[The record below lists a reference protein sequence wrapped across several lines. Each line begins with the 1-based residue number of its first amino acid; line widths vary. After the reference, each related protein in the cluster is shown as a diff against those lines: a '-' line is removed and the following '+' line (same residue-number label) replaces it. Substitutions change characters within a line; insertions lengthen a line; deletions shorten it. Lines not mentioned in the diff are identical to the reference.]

1 VPEVARR
8 NRLITIRFDGRP
20 EADRLGELEVLLG
33 DGYQILDPSKPLPP
47 DSVVVT
53 VGADT
58 IIESGW
64 LSTLIELCGTTD
76 NTVGVGLLN
85 SDNSIRHVGGVVRH
99 GEAAGNNRVEPF
111 GAGCVADD
119 SPLFTTDRFG
129 VALLAPYA
137 RWITN
142 PGAGAA
148 ALANPPTG
156 HFVGGVF
163 ARSTSV
169 ERGASAPVAIRIAD
183 AAPNA
188 ILVEGTSGHED
199 RDCELLTNI
208 AATRPVVWRRPP
220 SAQTRS
226 PDPRDRALAARG
238 VFEFDVDDYS
248 TDGLAAAFEV
258 DQVLHLDDEVLNDG
272 SQVQQ
277 LLRARPNAQWAVL
290 ANRCRPGLDA
300 RCELVLDVAD
310 ISNWTK
316 TDCEARDHTPS
327 IRNIAA
333 VDTRPGV
340 TSVVVPVHGMWQLTK
355 KCLAALDRNTTAKLE
370 IVVVDDASLDDT
382 AKQLAAFDD
391 DRLIVV
397 TNETNLGFPA
407 SVNNGIAATTGEF
420 VCVLNNDTEVTT
432 GWLDELQSALAI
444 DRTLMVGPR
453 SNEVSGIQ
461 RQPGAPPLS
470 QIDEAHAWAERVA
483 EPRRGETWR
492 TNRLVG
498 FCLLARRSTFVE
510 FGGFDDGFGQGN
522 FEDDELS
529 NRLRTAGGDLR
540 VANGSIVLHHGSA
553 TFASLGTDYLTTLAS
568 AARHHRAP
576 ASVTTGQLTC
586 LVLSNGDHDATEST
600 VWSLLGLGHHFRVV
614 ERSGAD
620 LLALRLARAQRLGVE
635 VIHVDW
641 TTAEGAAVALSGLDG
656 SDTIMV
662 FSAGEVV
669 EVTDWGAARA
679 ELEQQIGS
687 ACGVLVDDQPQ
698 VRAHPPTAKF
708 MDRIGEPTDLMLT
721 NIQVKTTVPTET
733 LISEAEQIDLATAND
748 QQSPDSPPAPI
759 VAPIVAIVLS
769 DGVVDGLETTV
780 ESALSLTDAVMVLDR
795 SGEFASSH
803 TASDPIVSLDWSDE
817 AELAHY
823 LDSVDADQMLILATG
838 ERLVVDSAGW
848 AADLVL
854 KGSQRVGIRVGDS
867 VEIRITT
874 CSAVAVADIGSLVTD
889 DDYMSL
895 GLRIIPP
902 GLPHCEVTSLR
913 FPELGSPAAMAAA
926 EDGVPPMAERL
937 AESLVMDEDLR
948 MLDQIRA
955 ERPIDWSVAQAGV
968 EVGIVVVHDP
978 RDAADIDRL
987 DDTLSTLLD
996 QSHAPHEIVVV
1007 TPSGVDL
1014 SFSVPNVRQVEH
1026 FGLDDDQ
1033 DRHSR
1038 LAHLANLGSLVVE
1051 GNWVALVDAGDSA
1064 RPDHIEHLL
1073 AVAYEDQSEYVH
1085 GLAADAHSSPDAPSG
1100 VVVRRCDERQ
1110 SELGTLGP
1118 LLFAS
1123 EYRALQL
1130 RPTSVLLPEHPG
1142 ANRTARLRVLGAL
1155 ESAADEVTI
1164 ARPERP
1170 HTDIGA
1176 VVVSSVPARP
1186 SSPDR
1191 GAPSGLALHLGCG
1204 PNLLDNWTNI
1214 DLDEKYSP
1222 DIVHDLSQ
1230 GLPFDDNT
1238 VEVVYSEHFFEHL
1251 ALADGIALMTECY
1264 RVLRPGGRVRIAM
1277 PDLASTVHAYLN
1289 GWRNQVW
1296 VEAFPRLDSAAHM
1309 MNMGMRDWGHQYVYD
1324 LDDLTMR
1331 LQAIGFDSI
1340 APAQWGESDWPELIG
1355 LETRP
1360 DSLLIVEAVAR

>member
-1 VPEVARR
+1 MPEVIHQ
-8 NRLITIRFDGRP
+8 NQLITIRFVGRP
-20 EADRLGELEVLLG
+20 GADRLGELEVVFG
-33 DGYQILDPSKPLPP
+33 AGFQIHDPSTPLMP

-53 VGADT
+53 VSADT
-58 IIESGW
+58 IVESGW
-64 LSTLIELCGTTD
+64 MSTLVELCGPTD
-76 NTVGVGLLN
+76 STVGVGLLN
-85 SDNSIRHVGGVVRH
+85 SDRSIRHAGGIVRQ
-99 GEAAGNNRVEPF
+99 GDAAGDQHVEPF
-111 GAGCVADD
+111 GAGCVAHDD
-119 SPLFTTDRFG
+119 PLFTTDRLG

-137 RWITN
+137 QWITS

-156 HFVGGVF
+156 HFVGGLF
-163 ARSTSV
+163 ARSTSI
-169 ERGASAPVAIRIAD
+169 ERVANTRAPVAIRVAD

-199 RDCELLTNI
+199 RDHELLADV

-226 PDPRDRALAARG
+226 TDPQVRSLATRG

-290 ANRCRPGLDA
+290 ANRSRPGVEA
-300 RCELVLDVAD
+300 RCEVVLDAAD
-310 ISNWTK
+310 ISRWAKAGYET
-316 TDCEARDHTPS
+316 RDHTPS
-327 IRNIAA
+327 IRDIAA
-333 VDTRPGV
+333 VDTRAGV
-340 TSVVVPVHGMWQLTK
+340 TSVVIPVHGMWQLTK
-355 KCLAALDRNTTAKLE
+355 NCLAALDRNTTAKLE

-382 AKQLAAFDD
+382 ANQLAAIDD
-391 DRLIVV
+391 DRLVVV
-397 TNETNLGFPA
+397 TNETNVGFPA

-444 DRTLMVGPR
+444 DRALMVGPR

-461 RQPGAPPLS
+461 RQHGAPPLTE
-470 QIDEAHAWAERVA
+470 IAEAHAWATRIA
-483 EPRRGETWR
+483 DRQRGETWR

-529 NRLRTAGGDLR
+529 NRLRAAGGDLR

-576 ASVTTGQLTC
+576 ASLTANQLTC

-614 ERSGAD
+614 ERRGAD

-635 VIHVDW
+635 IIDVDW
-641 TTAEGAAVALSGLDG
+641 TTVEGAANALRGLDT

-662 FSAGEVV
+662 FSAGEIV

-679 ELEQQIGS
+679 ELERHVGS
-687 ACGVLVDDQPQ
+687 ACGVLVDGQPQ
-698 VRAHPPTAKF
+698 VRAHPPTARF

-721 NIQVKTTVPTET
+721 NIQVKTTAQTESAIDET
-733 LISEAEQIDLATAND
+733 EQNGLATVNN
-748 QQSPDSPPAPI
+748 QQSPAPRVVPT
-759 VAPIVAIVLS
+759 VAMVLS
-769 DGVVDGLETTV
+769 EGVVDGLEMTV
-780 ESALSLTDAVMVLDR
+780 ESALSLTDAVIVLDR
-795 SGEFASSH
+795 SGEFASSDN
-803 TASDPIVSLDWSDE
+803 ASDPTVALDWSDE
-817 AELAHY
+817 TELARY
-823 LDSVDADQMLILATG
+823 LDTVDAEQMLILATG

-854 KGSQRVGIRVGDS
+854 KGSRRVGIRVGDHF
-867 VEIRITT
+867 EIRVTA
-874 CSAVAVADIGSLVTD
+874 CSAEAVGDIGLQVTD
-889 DDYMSL
+889 DDYTSR

-902 GLPHCEVTSLR
+902 GLPHSEVTSLR

-926 EDGVPPMAERL
+926 MDGVPPLAERL

-955 ERPIDWSVAQAGV
+955 ERPIDWSGPEAGV
-968 EVGIVVVHDP
+968 EVGVVVVHDP
-978 RDAADIDRL
+978 RETAEIDRL

-996 QSHAPHEIVVV
+996 QSHPPHEIVVV
-1007 TPSGVDL
+1007 TPPGVDL
-1014 SFSVPNVRQVEH
+1014 NFSEPKVRQVEH
-1026 FGLDDDQ
+1026 FGLDDDRDPQ
-1033 DRHSR
+1033 SR
-1038 LAHLANLGSLVVE
+1038 QANLGNLGALVVE
-1051 GNWVALVDAGDSA
+1051 GDWIAVVDAGDKA

-1073 AVAYEDQSEYVH
+1073 AVAYADQSEYVH
-1085 GLAADAHSSPDAPSG
+1085 GLAADTDGSSDTPTEI
-1100 VVVRRCDERQ
+1100 VVRRCDERQ
-1110 SELGTLGP
+1110 GALGTLGP

-1142 ANRTARLRVLGAL
+1142 AN
-1155 ESAADEVTI
+1155 
-1164 ARPERP
+1164 
-1170 HTDIGA
+1170 
-1176 VVVSSVPARP
+1176 
-1186 SSPDR
+1186 
-1191 GAPSGLALHLGCG
+1191 
-1204 PNLLDNWTNI
+1204 
-1214 DLDEKYSP
+1214 
-1222 DIVHDLSQ
+1222 
-1230 GLPFDDNT
+1230 
-1238 VEVVYSEHFFEHL
+1238 
-1251 ALADGIALMTECY
+1251 
-1264 RVLRPGGRVRIAM
+1264 
-1277 PDLASTVHAYLN
+1277 
-1289 GWRNQVW
+1289 
-1296 VEAFPRLDSAAHM
+1296 
-1309 MNMGMRDWGHQYVYD
+1309 
-1324 LDDLTMR
+1324 
-1331 LQAIGFDSI
+1331 
-1340 APAQWGESDWPELIG
+1340 
-1355 LETRP
+1355 
-1360 DSLLIVEAVAR
+1360 